1 MVESVMF
8 VIISDSYCFTGKG
21 RGVPFSR
28 LFPAICTPCRISLI
42 IIIGC
47 LGVQIGCVCSGCSGG
62 YSLIRLVGVCGR
74 VKGIVCHYFT
84 GVCVW
89 WFIGCYGVLND
100 HVVGLWRRGVS
111 RGSCN
116 GRINGIP
123 GWD

>member
-84 GVCVW
+84 GGLCV
-89 WFIGCYGVLND
+89 
-100 HVVGLWRRGVS
+100 VVYRLLRGLGWPCG
-111 RGSCN
+111 GSVVERCVA
-116 GRINGIP
+116 
-123 GWD
+123 W